1 MKHYWIKNLRI
12 ISEYVR
18 HRVKSQ
24 WYFAATVVFS
34 SWPTIYSVIS
44 LFRESLHMI
53 IQVYEVQ
60 TQNEAELLISMG
72 VDHIGSVI
80 LGADNW
86 QDSVL
91 KDAIR
96 KVAEMGA
103 RSSLIPLF
111 SDLNVIRRALEYYQP
126 DMIHFCEML
135 PDRIRQP
142 DDFDRILL
150 RQRRIKE
157 EFPQT
162 KVMRTLPIPN
172 VPHPDGNSVLDDAR
186 LFEPVSDYFL
196 TDTLMVP
203 KDLPVPG
210 QTPVPQPVSGF
221 VGITGVTCD
230 WNLARELVA
239 ASGIPV
245 ILAGGITPDNV
256 AEGIRQV
263 RPDGVDSC
271 TGTNACDHQGRPI
284 RFQKDMNKVKRL
296 VAAARQAA
304 TI

>member
-1 MKHYWIKNLRI
+1 
-12 ISEYVR
+12 
-18 HRVKSQ
+18 
-24 WYFAATVVFS
+24 
-34 SWPTIYSVIS
+34 
-44 LFRESLHMI
+44 MI

-60 TQNEAELLISMG
+60 TQHEAELLISMG

-80 LGADNW
+80 LGVDNW
-86 QDSVL
+86 KNPGL
-91 KDAIR
+91 RDAIR
-96 KVAEMGA
+96 KVAELGA

-111 SDLNVIRRALEYYQP
+111 CDLNVIRRALEYYQP

-142 DDFDRILL
+142 ENFEKILH
-150 RQRRIKE
+150 RQRLIKE

-162 KVMRTLPIPN
+162 DVMRTLPIPRG
-172 VPHPDGNSVLDDAR
+172 PHHNGYPVLDYAR

-203 KDLPVPG
+203 EDLPALG
-210 QTPVPQPVSGF
+210 QASAPQPVSGF

-230 WNLARELVA
+230 WSLARELVA

-263 RPDGVDSC
+263 RPAGVDSC
-271 TGTNACDHQGRPI
+271 TGTNACDPQGRPI
-284 RFQKDMNKVKRL
+284 RFQKDMNKVKSL

>member
-1 MKHYWIKNLRI
+1 
-12 ISEYVR
+12 
-18 HRVKSQ
+18 
-24 WYFAATVVFS
+24 
-34 SWPTIYSVIS
+34 
-44 LFRESLHMI
+44 MI

-60 TQNEAELLISMG
+60 TQKEADQLISLG
-72 VDHIGSVI
+72 VDHIGCVI
-80 LGADNW
+80 LSADNW
-86 QDSVL
+86 KNPVL
-91 KDAIR
+91 KDMIR
-96 KVAEMGA
+96 TVAELGA

-135 PDRIRQP
+135 PDRVRQP
-142 DDFDRILL
+142 AGFEMILL
-150 RQRRIKE
+150 QQQLIKE
-157 EFPQT
+157 AFPQT
-162 KVMRTLPIPN
+162 DVVRTLPIPQ
-172 VPHPDGNSVLDDAR
+172 VPHPNGYSVLDVAR

-203 KDLPVPG
+203 KDLPALS
-210 QTPVPQPVSGF
+210 QTSLPQPVNGF
-221 VGITGVTCD
+221 IGITGVTCD
-230 WNLARELVA
+230 WSLAKELVA

-263 RPDGVDSC
+263 RPAGVDSC
-271 TGTNACDHQGRPI
+271 TGTNACDQQGLPI

-296 VAAARQAA
+296 VAAARKAA

>member
-1 MKHYWIKNLRI
+1 
-12 ISEYVR
+12 
-18 HRVKSQ
+18 
-24 WYFAATVVFS
+24 
-34 SWPTIYSVIS
+34 
-44 LFRESLHMI
+44 MI

-86 QDSVL
+86 KNPGL

-96 KVAEMGA
+96 KVAELGA

-142 DDFDRILL
+142 ADFERILH
-150 RQRRIKE
+150 RQRLIKE

-162 KVMRTLPIPN
+162 DVMRTLPIPQG
-172 VPHPDGNSVLDDAR
+172 PHHNGYPVLDYAR

-203 KDLPVPG
+203 KDLSALS
-210 QTPVPQPVSGF
+210 QASAPQPVSGF

-230 WNLARELVA
+230 WSLARELVA

-263 RPDGVDSC
+263 RPAGVDSC
-271 TGTNACDHQGRPI
+271 TGTNACDPQGRPI
-284 RFQKDMNKVKRL
+284 RFQKDMNKVKAPCCGSQTGCNYLTRRIYSPCWK
-296 VAAARQAA
+296 VP
-304 TI
+304 T

>member
-1 MKHYWIKNLRI
+1 
-12 ISEYVR
+12 
-18 HRVKSQ
+18 
-24 WYFAATVVFS
+24 
-34 SWPTIYSVIS
+34 
-44 LFRESLHMI
+44 MI

-80 LGADNW
+80 LSADNW
-86 QDSVL
+86 KNPVL

-96 KVAEMGA
+96 KVAELGA

-111 SDLNVIRRALEYYQP
+111 SDINVIRMALEYYQP
-126 DMIHFCEML
+126 DMIHFCETL
-135 PDRIRQP
+135 PDRTRRP
-142 DDFDRILL
+142 AELESMLF

-162 KVMRTLPIPN
+162 EVMRTLPIPQASHHN
-172 VPHPDGNSVLDDAR
+172 GYSVLDNAR

-196 TDTLMVP
+196 IDTLMAP
-203 KDLPVPG
+203 KDLPEDHLA
-210 QTPVPQPVSGF
+210 QSLTSVPQPVDGF
-221 VGITGVTCD
+221 VGITGMTCD
-230 WNLARELVA
+230 WSLARELVTA
-239 ASGIPV
+239 TRIPV

-256 AEGIRQV
+256 AEGIRRV
-263 RPDGVDSC
+263 HPAGVDSC
-271 TGTNACDHQGRPI
+271 TGTNACDSQGRPI

-304 TI
+304 II